1 MVNVEPATVNGAA
14 TVAKKMSALDRVLLL
29 VAGLLA
35 AYQIVFGVE
44 GSAPL
49 AIWSYTIA
57 FGVLLVAGLL
67 LIILGFEALAS
78 PAVVIAATLIPVAL
92 SLGLVWDY
100 LPGWQVPYLLFAV
113 AGFAAVALTRI
124 AAPGRPAT
132 LTLALVHGIAGVIIF
147 ALPIYLSLRGD
158 VPASFALVGVGGALI
173 GVAGLLLSF
182 LKAGRPLLSEETIL
196 TILPGLLV
204 LVTGAFVAG
213 FAGL

>member
-1 MVNVEPATVNGAA
+1 M
-14 TVAKKMSALDRVLLL
+14 AKKMSVLDRVLLL

-44 GSAPL
+44 GSEPL

-78 PAVVIAATLIPVAL
+78 PVVVIAATLIPVTL

-100 LPGWQVPYLLFAV
+100 LPGWRLPYLLFAV
-113 AGFAAVALTRI
+113 SGFAAVALTRI
-124 AAPGRPAT
+124 AAPRRPAT
-132 LTLALVHGIAGVIIF
+132 LTLALVHGIAGLIIF
-147 ALPIYLSLRGD
+147 GLPIYLSLRGD
-158 VPASFALVGVGGALI
+158 VPASFALVGAGGALI

-182 LKAGRPLLSEETIL
+182 LRAGRPLLSEETIL
-196 TILPGLLV
+196 TVLPGLLV